1 MEENVGYIN
10 KDVLAMYGIPYNK
23 LTAEQKRIL
32 HADSI
37 RRARL
42 ISKVEKDTM
51 DNGATAFKDEVEM
64 EKILADLYSG
74 CMDKIL
80 SAIVKVMAKVKKAG
94 GEWSYANMSELTR
107 QRGLFEQVAK
117 IIKDLTGKEQEY
129 IYNYLSDIYTDQF
142 LREVYS
148 LGQYITVNA
157 NFNKLNPE
165 LVKQTVEYPWS
176 GAMFSDRLWLDKEKL
191 LQNIR
196 TNLTQS
202 MILGESIV
210 EVSAR
215 VQKALATSNYNA
227 ERVVRTETKRVCY
240 VAHMEAFKDT
250 GVKQVKYRCTQDDRA
265 CKVCKVDDGKIYNL
279 GEEPTLPRHP
289 NCRCVYI
296 PVVEDTFKP
305 NELNEL
311 TGSIRGAE
319 NYNKWVEHYKE
330 ILNPDGSLKAGWETK
345 WRGRPK
351 VETVYTTADGE
362 ELTLEEYRKR
372 FVGK

>member
-10 KDVLAMYGIPYNK
+10 KDVLAMYGIPYSQ
-23 LTAEQKRIL
+23 LTAEEKRIL
-32 HADSI
+32 HADSV

-51 DNGATAFKDEVEM
+51 DNGATAFKDELEM

-157 NFNKLNPE
+157 NFNKLSPE

-176 GAMFSDRLWLDKEKL
+176 GAMFSDRLWLDKGKL

-202 MILGESIV
+202 MILV
-210 EVSAR
+210 
-215 VQKALATSNYNA
+215 
-227 ERVVRTETKRVCY
+227 
-240 VAHMEAFKDT
+240 
-250 GVKQVKYRCTQDDRA
+250 
-265 CKVCKVDDGKIYNL
+265 
-279 GEEPTLPRHP
+279 
-289 NCRCVYI
+289 
-296 PVVEDTFKP
+296 
-305 NELNEL
+305 
-311 TGSIRGAE
+311 
-319 NYNKWVEHYKE
+319 
-330 ILNPDGSLKAGWETK
+330 
-345 WRGRPK
+345 
-351 VETVYTTADGE
+351 
-362 ELTLEEYRKR
+362 
-372 FVGK
+372 